1 MRLLRR
7 IPQDI
12 TAIKVE
18 NRIPNVIYLI
28 QTCSLKTEGY
38 HKTKESEC
46 GGMLRG
52 SAEAGGLELR

>member
-12 TAIKVE
+12 TAIKVG

-38 HKTKESEC
+38 HKTKRV
-46 GGMLRG
+46 GMWG
-52 SAEAGGLELR
+52 NVAGFS